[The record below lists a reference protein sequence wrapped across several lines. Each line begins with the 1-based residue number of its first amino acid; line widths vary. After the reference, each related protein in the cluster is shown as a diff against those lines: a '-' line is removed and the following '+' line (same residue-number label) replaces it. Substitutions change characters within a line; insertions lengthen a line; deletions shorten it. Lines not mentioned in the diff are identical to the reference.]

1 MTGRFDHLA
10 LDESTDV
17 LYVVALGNDTLEVV
31 DLGRGERTRTIRD
44 LPRPTGIAIDQRSG
58 RFAVA
63 SSGDGRCHIW
73 GRDLGD
79 PVVVEGLDDADN
91 LRYEAETERY
101 LVGYGESLGIFSA
114 LDGRKL
120 GAVPLGGHP
129 ESFQLEPGTGASS
142 SMCRI
147 GAPSSWST

>member
-1 MTGRFDHLA
+1 MRATLAILALAALAALPSCADQDAPAAPLRLAKTIPLEGVTGRFDHLA

-63 SSGDGRCHIW
+63 SSGD
-73 GRDLGD
+73 
-79 PVVVEGLDDADN
+79 
-91 LRYEAETERY
+91 
-101 LVGYGESLGIFSA
+101 
-114 LDGRKL
+114 
-120 GAVPLGGHP
+120 
-129 ESFQLEPGTGASS
+129 
-142 SMCRI
+142 
-147 GAPSSWST
+147 